1 MRLRSLL
8 AAGLIVITPAFAGD
22 KVFTPDTNHTVL
34 GFKAST
40 MLFDVPGRFGH
51 YKAEIQGDPDTL
63 SPVRVRLEIDAKSIN
78 TSNKMR
84 DDHLRGEDFFNVGSY
99 PKIVFTSNKAWRQGD
114 KIVVQGT
121 LEMHGK
127 ARDLQISF
135 QEAKGLNGADMP
147 TWSYKATLPL
157 KRSDFGIGAESV
169 AAKISLK
176 DDIELDL
183 LMVGFFNDPEPPQ
196 PVKAKTHS
204 KAKAKAKSE

>member
-1 MRLRSLL
+1 MRLRALL
-8 AAGLIVITPAFAGD
+8 AVGLITIAPAFAGD
-22 KVFTPDTNHTVL
+22 KVFTADTNHTVL

-40 MLFDVPGRFGH
+40 MLFDVPGRFRR
-51 YKAEIQGDPDTL
+51 YKAEIQVDPDTL
-63 SPVRVRLEIDAKSIN
+63 SPVRVRLEINAKSII

-99 PKIVFTSNKAWRQGD
+99 PKIIFTSNKAWRQGD

-169 AAKISLK
+169 AAKIGLK
-176 DDIELDL
+176 DDNELDL
-183 LMVGFFNDPEPPQ
+183 LMVGFFNDPGPPQ

-204 KAKAKAKSE
+204 KAKAKSE

>member
-1 MRLRSLL
+1 
-8 AAGLIVITPAFAGD
+8 
-22 KVFTPDTNHTVL
+22 
-34 GFKAST
+34 
-40 MLFDVPGRFGH
+40 
-51 YKAEIQGDPDTL
+51 
-63 SPVRVRLEIDAKSIN
+63 
-78 TSNKMR
+78 
-84 DDHLRGEDFFNVGSY
+84 
-99 PKIVFTSNKAWRQGD
+99 
-114 KIVVQGT
+114 
-121 LEMHGK
+121 MHGK